1 MRNSNLD
8 LTAIADDVKHYIN
21 TQRNFRNPKLTSN
34 ELADALAVLV
44 LRHEAACV
52 RHRELDD
59 LELLAGGLGLLFGE
73 AYARHS
79 IVVNK
84 ANADLE
90 KVAFLAGFMTTRNF
104 RDKYKETYGETPMA
118 TLKALAKKAG
128 NDI

>member
-1 MRNSNLD
+1 MRNNNLD
-8 LTAIADDVKHYIN
+8 LTAIADDVKLYIN

-34 ELADALAVLV
+34 ELADALGISKTSLAKVF
-44 LRHEAACV
+44 
-52 RHRELDD
+52 REIFNCTFSEYLNKCRVQ
-59 LELLAGGLGLLFGE
+59 
-73 AYARHS
+73 YARHS